1 MMENDLIKDILKRV
15 QITVGNIFTN
25 DLSTKIEFE
34 VRQAWSGRPYY
45 VKFNKTLIDKRNNE
59 MRRLFNGGFVTKEM
73 LMQRYDLTQRQIY
86 RILKYRHLSR

>member
-34 VRQAWSGRPYY
+34 VRQAWSGGSYY

-59 MRRLFNGGFVTKEM
+59 IRRLFEGGFATKEM

-86 RILKYRHLSR
+86 RILK